1 MTSFYLGLALLLAL
15 TANAGNAW
23 LRALARLLA
32 AVAMGF
38 LAWSIVLASQDG
50 TFARVAAADRTPLLL
65 NIEGIAV
72 GLGALLLLA
81 SIPAMLRRP
90 TGPPPLRSDASAYG
104 RIARGLHWA
113 AAALIIPAFTMG
125 QFITVLAPG
134 RADTAEFLGTHMLL
148 GVTIAALVALR
159 LVERLARPAPANPVP
174 VRLAHG
180 LLYALLIAMVLT
192 GLALAPAPVLGL
204 SLPPAPLAE
213 WLHRLGLPAL
223 LALVFAGHL
232 AGAVKAIRRMAG

>member
-1 MTSFYLGLALLLAL
+1 MTSFYLGLALLLAF
-15 TANAGNAW
+15 TANAGSSW

-38 LAWSIVLASQDG
+38 LAWSIVLANQDG
-50 TFARVAAADRTPLLL
+50 TFARVAAADATPLLL
-65 NIEGIAV
+65 NIEGGLI

-81 SIPAMLRRP
+81 SIPAVLRRP
-90 TGPPPLRSDASAYG
+90 AGPLPLRSDTGAYG
-104 RIARGLHWA
+104 RLARGLHWA

-125 QFITVLAPG
+125 QFVTVLAPG
-134 RADTAEFLGTHMLL
+134 RADRADFLATHMLL
-148 GVTIAALVALR
+148 GLAIAALVALR
-159 LVERLARPAPANPVP
+159 LGERLARPAPANPRP

-204 SLPPAPLAE
+204 SLPPAPLAAS
-213 WLHRLGLPAL
+213 LHHGALPLL
-223 LALVFAGHL
+223 LALLFAGHL
-232 AGAVKAIRRMAG
+232 AGAVKAIRRMAA